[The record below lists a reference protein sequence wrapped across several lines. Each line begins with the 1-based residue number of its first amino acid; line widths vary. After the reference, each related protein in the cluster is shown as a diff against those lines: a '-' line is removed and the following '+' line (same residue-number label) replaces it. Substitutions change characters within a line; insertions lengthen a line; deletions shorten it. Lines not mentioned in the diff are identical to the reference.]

1 MFATITFRGCQ
12 ELISLNILTTSGILL
27 DECKWSDTHQTLE
40 DTVKIREV
48 VIACKVGHFLDGMMA
63 GEEEHLSMHD
73 TTAHDI
79 VGRSETGV
87 EAKEPD
93 EAVLGEACLCRQFV
107 KGRYFGKVTVD
118 SPDGLADTD
127 VTDRSG
133 RRILVHKTGQK
144 DMEKTIEFEAGSCRK
159 RVETLY
165 AGLYLEGGF
174 VTHWVEVIEAKSWD
188 KAEQMGEEL
197 LIPRGRRGF
206 QCVGIPMEMV
216 EYLHRKVGEVNIAK
230 VYHAF
235 TLYRMGQQG
244 GNKIKLPWGEG
255 MFFMTETGTA
265 MPLTDKEDA

>member
-1 MFATITFRGCQ
+1 M
-12 ELISLNILTTSGILL
+12 S
-27 DECKWSDTHQTLE
+27 
-40 DTVKIREV
+40 
-48 VIACKVGHFLDGMMA
+48 HFLDGMMA
-63 GEEEHLSMHD
+63 GEEEYLSMHD

-79 VGRSETGV
+79 VGRSETSV
-87 EAKEPD
+87 ETKEPD

-107 KGRYFGKVTVD
+107 KGGHVGKVTVD
-118 SPDGLADTD
+118 GPNGLTDTD
-127 VTDRSG
+127 ITDRGSG
-133 RRILVHKTGQK
+133 CLPVHKTGQK
-144 DMEKTIEFEAGSCRK
+144 HMEKTIEFEAGSCRK

-216 EYLHRKVGEVNIAK
+216 EYLHRKISEVDIAK

-265 MPLTDKEDA
+265 MTLTDKEDA

>member
-1 MFATITFRGCQ
+1 MDSKNSSAI
-12 ELISLNILTTSGILL
+12 NILTTSGILL

-48 VIACKVGHFLDGMMA
+48 VIACKVGYFLDGMMA
-63 GEEEHLSMHD
+63 GKEEHLSMHD
-73 TTAHDI
+73 AAAHDI
-79 VGRSETGV
+79 VGRSETSV
-87 EAKEPD
+87 ETKEPD
-93 EAVLGEACLCRQFV
+93 EAVLGKAGLSCQLIKRGHV
-107 KGRYFGKVTVD
+107 GKVTVD
-118 SPDGLADTD
+118 GPNGLTDTD
-127 VTDRSG
+127 ITDRGSG
-133 RRILVHKTGQK
+133 CLPVHKTGQK

-159 RVETLY
+159 RVETPY
-165 AGLYLEGGF
+165 AGLDFEGGF